1 MGWMPLGLIAIW
13 LGAGEKRKRQ
23 AHDRHIGPASELK
36 PAQPDATRVAF
47 ALDHASGSACAVDEQ
62 RAQVTI
68 AAHC

>member
-36 PAQPDATRVAF
+36 PAQPDSLLGRT
-47 ALDHASGSACAVDEQ
+47 ACKTPMLSQ
-62 RAQVTI
+62 LGQVRYVKSTEPNT
-68 AAHC
+68 